1 MEVHSLHFW
10 LRHTKAYTGVYS
22 MTHLMNKDADIHARP
37 HMQKNSAESSP
48 SHTSSLPR
56 SPSLSCAI
64 SSLCT
69 FFECFSPL
77 GRVYSHV
84 EPFISIDLF
93 RFPTPLSCNPFEQCF
108 RARAQPGDVEEA
120 MPASRPTSRSCAHVF
135 SSLAPSLHVSIAP
148 I

>member
-10 LRHTKAYTGVYS
+10 LGHTMAYTGVYS

-37 HMQKNSAESSP
+37 HTRKNSAESSP

-56 SPSLSCAI
+56 SPSLSRAI

-69 FFECFSPL
+69 FFERFSPL
-77 GRVYSHV
+77 GRVYSRV
-84 EPFISIDLF
+84 KPFMSIDSF
-93 RFPTPLSCNPFEQCF
+93 RFPTPLSCNPFTRCF
-108 RARAQPGDVEEA
+108 RAWAQPGDVEEA
-120 MPASRPTSRSCAHVF
+120 TPASRPTSHSRARLF
-135 SSLAPSLHVSIAP
+135 SSLALHVSIAP